1 MFYILVNK
9 FYFFSYLFINFYNIF
24 WFRGSVKRTIF
35 TLTRPFL
42 LQARIIKV
50 RLSVLGDLQV
60 FDDL

>member
-24 WFRGSVKRTIF
+24 WFRGNVKRTIF

-42 LQARIIKV
+42 LQARIIEV